1 MPNSRTAILVL
12 GMHRS
17 GTSSVT
23 GSLAIL
29 GATPPRTLMRPADDN
44 PKGFWESEILS
55 ALNDRVLKACN
66 SSWHDWKAFDA
77 SLAGPRIEDLK
88 VEAARLIE
96 TEFGEADLI
105 ALKDPRICRMVSFWS
120 EVLETMGYHV
130 VCLSPLRAPAEV
142 AASLMARNDMTRSH
156 ALRLWLRHVLDAEHF
171 SRDLPRLILPWT
183 DFLSDWRGQISR
195 ILATLELD
203 LKITP
208 QIEAQMDEF
217 LSADLKHQNAA
228 EPVPDWI
235 ANTYQHLLALSQD
248 AENPDHRM
256 SLDHLRNG
264 FNAAE
269 PLFLDAPS

>member
-77 SLAGPRIEDLK
+77 ALAGPRIEDLK

-105 ALKDPRICRMVSFWS
+105 ALKDPRICRMVSFWR
-120 EVLETMGYHV
+120 EVLETMGYRV

-248 AENPDHRM
+248 AENPHHRM